1 MNKLKHLVS
10 RFFIL
15 FICIGLVIS
24 YNSCASDQKDKDLIS
39 IQTFLEKHD
48 GSKWTVTEK
57 DMRIFVRLNDD
68 KDKDLEMWVS
78 EMGLAELM
86 AHKECFYYSKEK
98 LNTEEEEEEEEGLE
112 NFGSKLVFTDLDNET
127 WTFSMDGK
135 RLKLESKNLNN
146 VREAVCFSKTIEN
159 VGALD
164 RCPEESSK
172 AAFDWRVLK

>member
-1 MNKLKHLVS
+1 MNKLKYLVS

-24 YNSCASDQKDKDLIS
+24 YNSCASDQKDKDLIA

-48 GSKWTVTEK
+48 GTIWTVIEK
-57 DMRIFVRLNDD
+57 DMRIFIRLNDD
-68 KDKDLEMWVS
+68 KDKYVEMWVS

-98 LNTEEEEEEEEGLE
+98 FNKEEDIED
-112 NFGSKLVFTDLDNET
+112 FGSKLVFTDLDNET

-135 RLKLESKNLNN
+135 RLKLESKTLNN
-146 VREAVCFSKTIEN
+146 VSEAVYFSKTIEN
-159 VGALD
+159 LGKLD
-164 RCPEESSK
+164 ICPDESSK
-172 AAFDWRVLK
+172 AAFDWRLLK

>member
-1 MNKLKHLVS
+1 MNKLKNVVS

-24 YNSCASDQKDKDLIS
+24 YNSCASDQKDKDLIA

-48 GSKWTVTEK
+48 GTIWTVIEK
-57 DMRIFVRLNDD
+57 DMRIFIRLNDD
-68 KDKDLEMWVS
+68 KDKDVEMWVS

-86 AHKECFYYSKEK
+86 SHKECFYYSKEK
-98 LNTEEEEEEEEGLE
+98 LNTKEEEGNLE
-112 NFGSKLVFTDLDNET
+112 DFGSKLVFTDLDNET

-146 VREAVCFSKTIEN
+146 VREAVYFSKTIEN

>member
-15 FICIGLVIS
+15 FICIGLVIL
-24 YNSCASDQKDKDLIS
+24 YNSCASDQKDKDLIA

-48 GSKWTVTEK
+48 GTIWTVIEK

-68 KDKDLEMWVS
+68 KDKDVELWVS

-98 LNTEEEEEEEEGLE
+98 LNKEEEEEEDLE
-112 NFGSKLVFTDLDNET
+112 DFGSKLVFTDLDNET

-146 VREAVCFSKTIEN
+146 VREAVYFSKTIEN
-159 VGALD
+159 LGKLD
-164 RCPEESSK
+164 ICPDESSK
-172 AAFDWRVLK
+172 AAFDWRLLK

>member
-48 GSKWTVTEK
+48 GTIWTVIEK

-86 AHKECFYYSKEK
+86 SHKECFYYSKEK
-98 LNTEEEEEEEEGLE
+98 LNTKEEEDLE
-112 NFGSKLVFTDLDNET
+112 DFGSQLVFTDLDNET
-127 WTFSMDGK
+127 WTFSMDGE

-146 VREAVCFSKTIEN
+146 VSEAFYFSKTIEN
-159 VGALD
+159 LGKLD
-164 RCPEESSK
+164 ICPDESSK